1 MTQLLQW
8 SDVDFKT
15 DIINMFKD
23 LQKQMY
29 TISE

>member
-8 SDVDFKT
+8 SDADFKT
-15 DIINMFKD
+15 DTINMFKD

>member
-15 DIINMFKD
+15 DTINMFKD
-23 LQKQMY
+23 LQKQVY